1 MPDIVYAGQRI
12 SADLLTYRSP
22 YVVAHA
28 TLTANSSDITSTTE
42 VTILTTGSVT
52 FTPGRAYKF
61 EFHGLVQHT
70 TTNLTALV
78 YLRFRRTTGAVLLR
92 NINNVPVTNGSTS
105 VRNAAV
111 DVATILT
118 PSTTITDTVYMT
130 ASWDTSATATSRV
143 VATAGTPGLF
153 TISDVGPASDYPGIA
168 TFS

>member
-12 SADLLTYRSP
+12 TSDALTYRSP

-52 FTPGRAYKF
+52 LTAGRAYRI

-70 TTNLTALV
+70 TTNLTAIV
-78 YLRFRRTTGAVLLR
+78 YLRFRRTTGAVLIR
-92 NINNVPVTNGSTS
+92 NVNNVPATNGSTS

-111 DVATILT
+111 DVSTIVT
-118 PSTTITDTVYMT
+118 PTATITDTVYLS
-130 ASWDTSATATSRV
+130 ASWDTSATATFRV
-143 VATAGTPGLF
+143 VATAGTPGLL
-153 TISDVGPASDYPGIA
+153 TITDVGPASDYPGIA

>member
-22 YVVAHA
+22 YVVGHA

-70 TTNLTALV
+70 TTNLTALL
-78 YLRFRRTTGAVLLR
+78 YLRMRRTTGAALIR
-92 NINNVPVTNGSTS
+92 NFNDVAATNGSTS

-111 DVATILT
+111 DVSTTVT
-118 PSTTITDTVYMT
+118 PSTTITDSIYLT
-130 ASWDTSATATSRV
+130 ASWDTSATATFRV
-143 VATAGTPGLF
+143 VATAGTPGLL
-153 TISDVGPASDYPGIA
+153 TVSDVGPASDYPGIA